1 LDFVAAAA
9 RSPVSLYDKVNFAL
23 GKSEAPM
30 NARTIAVPAVF
41 TLLFATTLVGA
52 KEITRRSSDGAT
64 QAIAVTQA
72 AGDHPANL
80 VQLMRGVMFPNSNLI
95 FFSGGKDPAEQSPGK
110 RPSAAINP
118 FDGTY
123 GGWQAVE
130 NSSLAIVE
138 EANLIAVPG
147 RLCSNGRPV
156 PVNNSDWPALV
167 QGLRDAGMMSY
178 KAAQAKSQDKILDA
192 SDALTNACAKCH
204 AKYRDKDNLADRC
217 K

>member
-1 LDFVAAAA
+1 
-9 RSPVSLYDKVNFAL
+9 
-23 GKSEAPM
+23 M
-30 NARTIAVPAVF
+30 NARIVALPAVF
-41 TLLFATTLVGA
+41 TLLLTTTWVGA
-52 KEITRRSSDGAT
+52 KEMTLRTPGGST
-64 QAIAVTQA
+64 QATATPKTA
-72 AGDHPANL
+72 SDHPATL

-95 FFSGGKDPAEQSPGK
+95 FFSGGKDPAEQPPGK

-138 EANLIAVPG
+138 NANLIAVPG

-204 AKYRDKDNLADRC
+204 TKYRDKDNLADRC